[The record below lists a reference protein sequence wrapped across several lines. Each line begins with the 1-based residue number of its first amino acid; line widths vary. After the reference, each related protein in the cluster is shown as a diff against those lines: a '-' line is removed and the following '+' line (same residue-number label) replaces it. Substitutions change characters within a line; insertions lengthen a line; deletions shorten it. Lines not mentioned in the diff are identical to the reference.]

1 VDLRS
6 TQLWRS
12 ILKNYVVCALYKFT
26 RLNNHESIQAPLLN
40 LMLSHRVRGTL
51 LLATEGINGTI
62 SGSRDDVHC
71 VLDWLREIPEL
82 CDLDCK
88 ESQSDE
94 QPFKRSTNSRSNDR
108 A

>member
-1 VDLRS
+1 M
-6 TQLWRS
+6 QLWRF
-12 ILKNYVVCALYKFT
+12 ILQNYVVCALYKFT
-26 RLNNHESIQAPLLN
+26 RLNNYESIQAPLLG

-62 SGSRDDVHC
+62 SGSRNDIDR

-82 CDLDCK
+82 CNLDCK

-94 QPFKRSTNSRSNDR
+94 QPFKRSSRSNDHGLS
-108 A
+108 